1 MEANLRGML
10 LKLNHPYVDKQD
22 LLRLEAMERE
32 RAVERSLPAFK
43 YSTNQEM
50 LEALGLV
57 SSREK

>member
-1 MEANLRGML
+1 
-10 LKLNHPYVDKQD
+10 VDKQA

-32 RAVERSLPAFK
+32 RTGESSLPAFK